1 MQERK
6 YVDCRESAPEGTAC
20 SLRISGREDEV
31 VRAAAQHSVDV
42 HGAQAGKGLESTIR
56 GQLKNEH
63 GGERGAEAGQPGGA
77 ALH

>member
-1 MQERK
+1 MDERK
-6 YVDCRESAPEGTAC
+6 YVDCRESAPAGAGC

-42 HGAQAGKGLESTIR
+42 HGAQAGRGLESAIR
-56 GQLKNEH
+56 GQLKREQS
-63 GGERGAEAGQPGGA
+63 GEQGAEAGQPGGA